1 MSIVREYTEKLLEM
15 VDEGLVD
22 KDYVIKACVCYMS
35 EAEVADMM
43 RINDLIDIEEE
54 EEGEVE

>member
-1 MSIVREYTEKLLEM
+1 MCREYTNKLLDM

-22 KDYVIKACVCYMS
+22 KDYVIRACVCYMS
-35 EAEVADMM
+35 EDDVERMM
-43 RINDLIDIEEE
+43 RANELLWE